1 MKSQRV
7 QVSWMKE
14 EIKIVPTLLSLR
26 RAVTTSSGQ
35 SLGEGNTNHFR
46 VKTFIYLYCNVHVH
60 CTSPF
65 RAAKLLQL
73 QAPNVNRQILIP

>member
-14 EIKIVPTLLSLR
+14 EIKIAPMLLSLR

-46 VKTFIYLYCNVHVH
+46 VKTIIYLYRNVH